1 MSTIQENENAIIE
14 EFELF
19 DDWMQ
24 KYDYLIEL
32 GNSLPLI
39 EETYKTDEYLI
50 KGCQSKV
57 WLNASL
63 ENGLVYFKADSDA
76 IITKGIIALLVQVLS
91 GQRPE
96 KIVASELTFIDKIG
110 LKEHLSQ
117 TRSNGLVSMIKQM
130 KLYALALQNA

>member
-1 MSTIQENENAIIE
+1 MSTIQENENTIVE

-39 EETYKTDEYLI
+39 EDEFKTEAYLI

-57 WLNASL
+57 WLNAHV

-91 GQRPE
+91 GQRAE
-96 KIVASELTFIDKIG
+96 KIVEAELTFIDKIG

-117 TRSNGLVSMIKQM
+117 TRSNGLVNMIKQM
-130 KLYALALQNA
+130 KLYAIALQNA